1 MVHIR
6 VVHQELD
13 KVNCISLL
21 NMWFLMGR
29 DKMIQK
35 LIHLFENI
43 GKGWLTM
50 RKKHC
55 EHVYGMQHYTAKRF
69 VFFTQTNNVARVI

>member
-55 EHVYGMQHYTAKRF
+55 EHVWNAALHCKKVC
-69 VFFTQTNNVARVI
+69 VFHTN